1 MKNIFI
7 FLTAMFIIVTLNV
20 TTYSSD
26 GMKYEVTV
34 TNLTRGQSFT
44 PILIATHKEGVK
56 LFTPGSSS
64 TDELAILAEGGDTV
78 PLGAMLLSNEKVKDI
93 ATSGGLLGPG
103 ETVTIEIPSGKGF
116 NYISMASMLI
126 PTNDGFFA
134 LNGVKA
140 SIGNKKIMHL
150 SPAYDAGSEIND
162 EDCLNIPG
170 PVCGGEGFNPEDGE
184 GYVHIHA
191 GIHGIGG
198 IEAAD
203 YDWRN
208 PVARIISQRVD

>member
-64 TDELAILAEGGDTV
+64 TDELAMLAEGGDTV

-208 PVARIISQRVD
+208 PVARIIIQRVD

>member
-208 PVARIISQRVD
+208 PVARIIIQRVD

>member
-1 MKNIFI
+1 MKKIFI
-7 FLTAMFIIVTLNV
+7 FLAAMFIIVALNV
-20 TTYSSD
+20 TTYSS
-26 GMKYEVTV
+26 GGKKYEVTV

-56 LFTPGSSS
+56 LFTPGSASS
-64 TDELAILAEGGDTV
+64 DELAILAEGGDTV
-78 PLGAMLLSNEKVKDI
+78 PLSAMLLSNEKVKDV
-93 ATSGGLLGPG
+93 ATSVGLLEPG
-103 ETVTIEIPSGKGF
+103 ETVTIEIPSGEGF
-116 NYISMASMLI
+116 NYISMAAMLI

-134 LNGVKA
+134 LNGVSA
-140 SIGNKKIMHL
+140 SIGNKKVMYL
-150 SPAYDAGSEIND
+150 SPAYDAGSELND

-170 PVCGGEGFNPEDGE
+170 PVCGGEGFNSADGE

-191 GIHGIGG
+191 GIHGIGD

-208 PVARIISQRVD
+208 PVARITIQRVE

>member
-170 PVCGGEGFNPEDGE
+170 PVCGGEGFNPVDGE

-208 PVARIISQRVD
+208 PVARIIIQRVD